1 MPPDAPE
8 MPCDGLSVVLAKLID
23 KTSKMAAPRVMRAL
37 RGIVGFNNSGLRKSM
52 PERAKS
58 VGKIEL

>member
-1 MPPDAPE
+1 MPPDNPE
-8 MPCDGLSVVLAKLID
+8 MPCDGLSVVLSKMIIT
-23 KTSKMAAPRVMRAL
+23 TSKMAAARVMRAL
-37 RGIVGFNNSGLRKSM
+37 RGIVGFNNSGLQKSM

>member
-1 MPPDAPE
+1 MPPEAPYLPSDE
-8 MPCDGLSVVLAKLID
+8 LSVVLAKTIN
-23 KTSKMAAPRVMRAL
+23 TTTKMAAARVMRAL

-58 VGKIEL
+58 VGKI

>member
-1 MPPDAPE
+1 MPPDPPE
-8 MPCDGLSVVLAKLID
+8 MPSDGLSVVLARMINA
-23 KTSKMAAPRVMRAL
+23 TSKMAAARVMRAL

-58 VGKIEL
+58 VGKIEF